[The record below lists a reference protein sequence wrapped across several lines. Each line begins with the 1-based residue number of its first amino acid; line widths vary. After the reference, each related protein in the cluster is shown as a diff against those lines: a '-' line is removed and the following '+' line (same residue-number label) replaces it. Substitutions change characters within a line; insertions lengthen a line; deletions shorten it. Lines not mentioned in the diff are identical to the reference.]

1 MLSILEKIKGIFNMH
16 NMGGSASLLI
26 PALCKDVADTL
37 AREVLSGGPGQTKKQ
52 DDAIWDFFKSMSG
65 EEQVFIINS
74 VLHGLSR
81 VHTLFVGKTQ
91 QEIEQEIE
99 KAKTSLGISK
109 EPKEEVFP
117 IQIFDSGQK

>member
-1 MLSILEKIKGIFNMH
+1 MH

-26 PALCKDVADTL
+26 PTLCKDVADTL

-65 EEQVFIINS
+65 EEQVFVINS